1 MRFVAHRHAS
11 VVSSSSSTST
21 PTAPGASIATSN
33 SSTRSAKRY
42 ASNVIAVP
50 AVSVSV
56 AFAFAFAFARALA
69 AAASSSRN
77 IPRDASE
84 PSMTNARAR
93 IAAAV
98 ALSSARSRASRVVAL
113 QRVAVA
119 PSSSSFAVAPSSR
132 APVARAPRDSAPRTD
147 ARVDARV
154 DSRAIARIP
163 RAVAP
168 SRRRMAKTSAER
180 GDGTRRATT
189 RAMKRARGD
198 DDGRNALRRAVGS
211 GARDRA
217 TAIAHRKFS
226 CGETLFRRYYDAQ
239 GVTRDAVDA
248 AALREA
254 LATPLPATYRVHGA
268 REGDAAKRA
277 LVKALEALRDGG
289 DVEETHGVYEA
300 ANPTG
305 THRRGRPVVPEH
317 VGDVFAFGT
326 SRGLGSRQEVVSTLP
341 VRALG
346 ATSGARCLDVCAA
359 PGQKTMQLLE
369 CARYGA
375 SGGEGVV
382 HANDAHPGRVGTLL
396 DAIDRHAR
404 AGCER
409 AGLFVTRSFGQD
421 LHFPLFVS
429 GGDLKR
435 ALKNIGG
442 MDDDEKRRAALLAI
456 GGYTHVLA
464 DVPCS
469 GDGTIRKD
477 ADALVRWHPGIGNAL
492 HSTQLAVA
500 RRCAQLLKPG
510 GSMVYS
516 TCTFNPIE
524 DEAVVQT
531 LLMDQDLSLELEE
544 LDLPLKGRPGMY
556 SWKVGE
562 HINASS
568 EDEDVSIQWF
578 ASFDDAV
585 RKSSSEFVK
594 TMWPLDAP
602 AHAEALRLELCARFL
617 PHDDN
622 TGGFFVAKLKRKND
636 ERTRRA
642 FAALV
647 ESELVARCDASA
659 AAGKTAAET
668 FDGGQR
674 RRARS
679 TRSGASC
686 VQISREDTSRTLL
699 RCKSVLFHR
708 SLRVGEFTWGAS
720 RRARFWIERA
730 PKASDSR
737 EAASR
742 SSNPPT
748 ATFGTTTLSRR
759 GKTRQKT

>member
-1 MRFVAHRHAS
+1 
-11 VVSSSSSTST
+11 
-21 PTAPGASIATSN
+21 
-33 SSTRSAKRY
+33 
-42 ASNVIAVP
+42 
-50 AVSVSV
+50 
-56 AFAFAFAFARALA
+56 
-69 AAASSSRN
+69 
-77 IPRDASE
+77 
-84 PSMTNARAR
+84 
-93 IAAAV
+93 
-98 ALSSARSRASRVVAL
+98 
-113 QRVAVA
+113 
-119 PSSSSFAVAPSSR
+119 
-132 APVARAPRDSAPRTD
+132 
-147 ARVDARV
+147 
-154 DSRAIARIP
+154 
-163 RAVAP
+163 
-168 SRRRMAKTSAER
+168 MAKTSAER

-435 ALKNIGG
+435 ALKNICG

-659 AAGKTAAET
+659 AAGKPPPKPLTEDKDAALDRLVPAHRVSKSLAKILRERYCGAKA
-668 FDGGQR
+668 FCSIDPSR
-674 RRARS
+674 RRIYVGSVTASAILDRTCSESVRLARGGVALFEPS
-679 TRSGASC
+679 DGDFWDDNAVTTWEDQTEDLNLTIDGVDALRSLLDEKLPSHWLTCLPTELDALLTMSGSAISLDELSEQTRKRAVRIAPGRVILCLRKKSGEVVFAMPGVCDGLTLQFSAK
-686 VQISREDTSRTLL
+686 SEDVAKLAA
-699 RCKSVLFHR
+699 
-708 SLRVGEFTWGAS
+708 SLRVVAKL
-720 RRARFWIERA
+720 R
-730 PKASDSR
+730 K
-737 EAASR
+737 
-742 SSNPPT
+742 
-748 ATFGTTTLSRR
+748 
-759 GKTRQKT
+759 